1 MSFAFIERQDQWPKG
16 TACRALSVSRSGYYA
31 WSGRH
36 GGGGGAGASSPSPR
50 DARHRQLTEQ
60 VRLSFLRARQ
70 RYGAPRIAA
79 DLGSR
84 GTRVCVNTVAK
95 ILRECG
101 LSAKPR
107 RRRFVPRTTD
117 SNHGYGIAPDRLRR
131 CFRIDRVDRVWAG
144 DISYIRTE
152 EGWLCLATLM
162 DLFSRR
168 IVGWATHHKVGAE
181 LTCAALRMAIDAR
194 LGGRPAP
201 GLICHSDRGKQ
212 YACRAYQ
219 QLLLNHGLLSSMSR
233 RGDCYG
239 NAPSESFFATL
250 KGELEADLYR
260 TRAQAKTAIFEF
272 IEVFYNRK
280 RLHSALG
287 HQSPEQFEA
296 ARRHS
301 PKPAPTNRG

>member
-1 MSFAFIERQDQWPKG
+1 MRFAFIDRHGKGNRWPRSA
-16 TACRALSVSRSGYYA
+16 ACAVLSVSRSGYYA
-31 WSGRH
+31 WSSRQ
-36 GGGGGAGASSPSPR
+36 SSDRDSPR
-50 DARHRQLTEQ
+50 QMRHQQLIEQ
-60 VRLSFLRARQ
+60 VRLSFLRWRQ

-79 DLGSR
+79 DLNSR
-84 GTRVCVNTVAK
+84 GTKVCVNTVAK

-131 CFRIDRVDRVWAG
+131 CFTIDRINRVWAG
-144 DISYIRTE
+144 DISYIRTA
-152 EGWLCLATLM
+152 EGWLYLATLM
-162 DLFSRR
+162 DLFSWR
-168 IVGWATHHKVGAE
+168 IVGWAMYRQINSE

-194 LGGRPAP
+194 RPAP
-201 GLICHSDRGKQ
+201 GLICHSDRGRQ

-219 QLLLNHGLLSSMSR
+219 QLLLEHGLLSSMSR
-233 RGDCYG
+233 RGDCYD

-250 KGELEADLYR
+250 KGELEIDNYK

-287 HQSPEQFEA
+287 HVSPEQFEA
-296 ARRHS
+296 AQRHS
-301 PKPAPTNRG
+301 PKPAPAQSG